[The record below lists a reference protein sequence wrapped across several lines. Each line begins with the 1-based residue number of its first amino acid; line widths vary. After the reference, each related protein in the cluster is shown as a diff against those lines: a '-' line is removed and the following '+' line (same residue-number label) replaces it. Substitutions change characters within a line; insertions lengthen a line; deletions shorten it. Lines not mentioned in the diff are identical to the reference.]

1 MCSPF
6 PCSPLL
12 PLSCHSEEKDL
23 RITKVPA
30 GVSSIL
36 VEAGPNPANDNS
48 AVWVNYQVGRG
59 GGGGKGR
66 RAHSTCRP
74 LLANFGDIAYVVVDG
89 DSAQCQ

>member
-1 MCSPF
+1 M
-6 PCSPLL
+6 
-12 PLSCHSEEKDL
+12 

-59 GGGGKGR
+59 GDGGGGGHTALADHCWQTLVTLLTWWLMVTLHNVSRGGGR
-66 RAHSTCRP
+66 NGWMR
-74 LLANFGDIAYVVVDG
+74 
-89 DSAQCQ
+89 

>member
-1 MCSPF
+1 
-6 PCSPLL
+6 
-12 PLSCHSEEKDL
+12 LSYHSEEKDL

-59 GGGGKGR
+59 GGGVGEEGTQHLQ
-66 RAHSTCRP
+66 ATAGNHW
-74 LLANFGDIAYVVVDG
+74 
-89 DSAQCQ
+89 